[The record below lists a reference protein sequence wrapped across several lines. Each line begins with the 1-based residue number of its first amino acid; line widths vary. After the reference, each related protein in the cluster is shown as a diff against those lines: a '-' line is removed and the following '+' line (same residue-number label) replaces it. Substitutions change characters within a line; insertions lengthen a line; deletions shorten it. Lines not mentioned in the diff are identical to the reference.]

1 MMFCTSQYSEP
12 AYFKAIR
19 NDGKRLKQSS
29 VKEFQK
35 KKKTFREQQ
44 LACRWT

>member
-35 KKKTFREQQ
+35 KKNV
-44 LACRWT
+44 